1 MAILKRPMFRKGGSA
16 NEGIMHGLERRG
28 YADSNWEDLA
38 KAYDSRGWAGSSAGQ
53 DTSKYYGPRSIE
65 RYLDP
70 EYKEKMIES
79 YTPTEKDWS
88 WLKPKKRKITT
99 SSGEEVW
106 LEGGIPIKKQETVP
120 PEAIAGY
127 KIPIPEVK
135 SIEDLKK
142 KKDVGINGA
151 RGYDEKSFESR
162 KHTLSERAKY
172 FAGVLN
178 PHARERL
185 TNESLAA
192 ASEALGKSTGNTW
205 QDVANAITAAA
216 KASGGI
222 QDTYAD
228 AAKLALMEDIE
239 LKGIRETA
247 KAKSLYR
254 DYAPSEKIKSFNELK
269 KHMSEP
275 EAIDRVF
282 GADNIY
288 ANVAEASSKDV
299 GVPESSINIAAGQT
313 YKEDYKGQVESGD
326 WEEFKDT
333 AEDGVYK
340 VGKKIYKVQTVEG
353 KKKITVLADFAS
365 TKI

>member
-16 NEGIMHGLERRG
+16 NSGIMDGLDRKG
-28 YADSNWEDLA
+28 YVDGTNWEDIA
-38 KAYDSRGWAGSSAGQ
+38 AAYSQ
-53 DTSKYYGPRSIE
+53 NTSTYDARNPLN
-65 RYLDP
+65 YLEPD
-70 EYKEKMIES
+70 YIEKMKEA

-88 WLKPKKRKITT
+88 WLEPKKRKITT

-106 LEGGIPIKKQETVP
+106 LKGGIPMKE
-120 PEAIAGY
+120 
-127 KIPIPEVK
+127 
-135 SIEDLKK
+135 EDLIEMAPEFVTMPFPKSDEKITEVKK
-142 KKDVGINGA
+142 KKDVTINGA

-162 KHTLSERAKY
+162 KHNLSERAKY

-216 KASGGI
+216 KASGGV
-222 QDTYAD
+222 QDTYTD

-254 DYAPSEKIKSFNELK
+254 DYAPSEKIKSINELK
-269 KHMSEP
+269 KSMSES

-282 GADNIY
+282 GVNNIY
-288 ANVAEASSKDV
+288 ANVAEASSKEV

-333 AEDGVYK
+333 AEDGFYK

>member
-28 YADSNWEDLA
+28 YAESNIADIF
-38 KAYDSRGWAGSSAGQ
+38 KNIGSSRGVYS
-53 DTSKYYGPRSIE
+53 DIPLEDIPKYVGPDRFQW
-65 RYLDP
+65 P
-70 EYKEKMIES
+70 
-79 YTPTEKDWS
+79 DWM
-88 WLKPKKRKITT
+88 KPQKHKITT
-99 SSGEEVW
+99 SSGEEIW
-106 LEGGIPIKKQETVP
+106 TKGGIPIKKQETVP

-151 RGYDEKSFESR
+151 RGYDENSFESR
-162 KHTLSERAKY
+162 KHNLSERAKY

-185 TNESLAA
+185 TTQSLAA
-192 ASEALGKSTGNTW
+192 ASEAFGKSTGNTW

-216 KASGGI
+216 KASGGV
-222 QDTYAD
+222 QDTYTD

-254 DYAPSEKIKSFNELK
+254 DYAPSEKIKTVNALVAGGMNKED
-269 KHMSEP
+269 
-275 EAIDRVF
+275 AIDKVF
-282 GADNIY
+282 GSNNIY
-288 ANVAEASSKDV
+288 ANVAEASSKEV

-333 AEDGVYK
+333 AEDGFYK

-353 KKKITVLADFAS
+353 EKKITVEADFAS

>member
-16 NEGIMHGLERRG
+16 NSGIMDGLDRRN

-38 KAYDSRGWAGSSAGQ
+38 KTYGVTSIG
-53 DTSKYYGPRSIE
+53 DTY
-65 RYLDP
+65 
-70 EYKEKMIES
+70 
-79 YTPTEKDWS
+79 DWS
-88 WLKPKKRKITT
+88 GTDQPMGGGEGPNFFKWLYERGDKEPSTLVQEVL
-99 SSGEEVW
+99 EEAS
-106 LEGGIPIKKQETVP
+106 KSETVP
-120 PEAIAGY
+120 PEAITGY

-135 SIEDLKK
+135 LSPTLKK
-142 KKDVGINGA
+142 KNDVTINGA
-151 RGYDEKSFESR
+151 RGYDENSFESR
-162 KHTLSERAKY
+162 KHNLSERAKY

-185 TNESLAA
+185 TSESLAA

-288 ANVAEASSKDV
+288 ANVAKASSKEV
-299 GVPESSINIAAGQT
+299 GVPESSINIAAGET
-313 YKEDYKGQVESGD
+313 YKEDYKGQVEPGD

-353 KKKITVLADFAS
+353 EKKINVEADFTS